1 MDSLIGIIVIV
12 SIVAVVLDYG
22 VSGWFLVKRS
32 KDKELAKL
40 HGKLFQT
47 LTGGIGYLLL
57 TVVGHVSFWLFNV
70 LLNEVFD
77 VPQILVLVLVIVYA
91 VFCGLSIFGRRRW
104 MKKIIQ

>member
-1 MDSLIGIIVIV
+1 MDDLIGIIVIV
-12 SIVAVVLDYG
+12 SIVAVVFDYG
-22 VSGWFLVKRS
+22 TSGLFLVKRS
-32 KDKELAKL
+32 KDRGLSRL

-77 VPQILVLVLVIVYA
+77 VPQIVVLILVIIYA
-91 VFCGLSIFGRRRW
+91 LFCGLSIVGRRRW
-104 MKKIIQ
+104 MKRIIQ